1 MYNKALYDHYIARGH
16 HVHRRPLPSALIADV
31 RDPQLNPTERMM
43 TRLRLVLDNEKPVI
57 LDGQRIVLLRTV
69 SDVPDI
75 FTEDE
80 WAAIRAKHYIHE
92 LGYVSNLCGNYG
104 RVITAGLE
112 SVRETLEAHLA
123 SETATA
129 DQRLFAQSALSG
141 ILALYDL
148 VDRYRAEAE
157 RIGRDDVAQVLA
169 RVPRQGATSF
179 HEALQ
184 FVRMLNYT
192 AWAEGE
198 YHNTLGRFD
207 QYMMPFLQADLDAG
221 KITMEEAESLLEE
234 FFLSVNWDSDMY
246 PGVQLGDNG
255 QSMMLGG
262 VTPAG
267 EDAYNELTRMCL
279 QASCRLL
286 LIDPKINLR
295 VSKDTPMEHYIE
307 GTRLTK
313 AGLGF
318 PQYSN
323 DDVAIPALVKLGY
336 ALEDARN
343 YSVAACWEFI
353 VAGRAMDVNNIAALS
368 FPMVVEKAVEAVLPT
383 ATDFDTVLAEVK
395 KNIDVTVDEICA
407 GIHDIYFIPAPFY
420 SILMDGCVE
429 EARDISL
436 GSYYNNFGIH
446 GTGVAT
452 AADSL
457 AAIKQ
462 HVFDEKTVSAAEL
475 LEALHNDFEGNEAL
489 LYKLRNESPKMG
501 DNDDRADSIAASLL
515 GWFADSTEGRRNE
528 RGGIYRAGTGSAMF
542 YLQHAYELTASADG
556 RRKNEAFGTNFSPSL
571 YARNNGPF
579 SVIQSFT
586 KCPVDRAINGGP
598 LTMEFHSTV
607 FDTDE
612 GIEGVAA
619 LVKAYIDKGGHQLQL
634 NSINR
639 ERLLDAQAHPENYGS
654 LIVRIWGWSAYFV
667 ELEKKYQ
674 DHLIARQEFTS
685 Y

>member
-16 HVHRRPLPSALIADV
+16 HVHRQPFPAALIASV
-31 RDPQLNPTERMM
+31 RDEKLSPTERMM
-43 TRLRLVLDNEKPVI
+43 TRLRLVFDNEKPVI
-57 LDGQRIVLLRTV
+57 LDGQRIVFLRTV
-69 SDVPDI
+69 TDVPDI

-80 WAAIRAKHYIHE
+80 WAAIRDKHYIHE
-92 LGYVSNLCGNYG
+92 LGYVSNICANYG
-104 RVITAGLE
+104 RIITSGLE
-112 SVRETLEAHLA
+112 AEREKLA
-123 SETATA
+123 AKLGGDLTDKQRQFVTA
-129 DQRLFAQSALSG
+129 ALSG
-141 ILALYDL
+141 IDALYGL
-148 VDRYRAEAE
+148 VDRYRAEAL
-157 RIGRDDVAQVLA
+157 RIGREDVAAVFD
-169 RVPRQGATSF
+169 RIPRQGATSF
-179 HEALQ
+179 REALQ
-184 FVRMLNYT
+184 FVRILNYT
-192 AWAEGE
+192 LWAEGE

-207 QYMMPFLQADLDAG
+207 QYMMPFLKADLDAG
-221 KITMEEAESLLEE
+221 KLTAEEAQSLLEE

-262 VTPAG
+262 VTPSG

-279 QASCRLL
+279 QASCSLL

-295 VSKDTPMEHYIE
+295 VGKDTPMERYIE
-307 GTRLTK
+307 GTHLTK

-323 DDVAIPALVKLGY
+323 DDVVIPNLIRLGY
-336 ALEDARN
+336 APEDARN

-353 VAGRAMDVNNIAALS
+353 VAGCAMDVNNIGALS

-383 ATDFDTVLAEVK
+383 APDFDTLMAEIK
-395 KNIDVTVDEICA
+395 KNIEEGVEKICA
-407 GIHDIYFIPAPFY
+407 DFHDLYFIPAPFY
-420 SILMDGCVE
+420 SVLMDDCVE
-429 EARDISL
+429 QAKDISE
-436 GSYYNNFGIH
+436 GARYNNFGIH

-457 AAIKQ
+457 AAIKM
-462 HVFDEKTVSAAEL
+462 HVFDEKTVTGADL
-475 LEALHNDFEGNEAL
+475 LKALHNNFDGNEAL
-489 LYKLRNESPKMG
+489 LYKLRNETPKMG
-501 DNDDRADSIAASLL
+501 NNDDRADSMAVTLL
-515 GWFADSTEGRRNE
+515 NWFADSVEGRRNE
-528 RGGIYRAGTGSAMF
+528 RGGIYRVGPGSAMF
-542 YLQHAYELTASADG
+542 YLQHADELTASADG
-556 RRKNEAFGTNFSPSL
+556 RRKKEAFGTNFSPSL
-571 YARNNGPF
+571 YVRNNGPF

-586 KCPVDRAINGGP
+586 KCPVGRTINGGP

-607 FDTDE
+607 FDTEE

-674 DHLIARQEFTS
+674 DHLIARQEFTN